1 MIVIIIFKYS
11 NHITRLQELI
21 SLSEAKEKS
30 KAKRKQTPNQPRTT
44 HTDRSRLIIFLST
57 RQVKIL
63 DTHYLTF

>member
-11 NHITRLQELI
+11 ITRLQELI

-30 KAKRKQTPNQPRTT
+30 KAKRKPSANQPRTT